1 MATSH
6 DVNVYRSWQDPR
18 QRVPSVLLSYLQ
30 ALRQTVE
37 KTRAGEFASAR
48 AFRLFGKVKRR
59 VFRHLEG
66 LAMFDDDDLFDLTDD
81 PFEWD
86 MLLDDDELE
95 RDRKKR
101 KDKNAQ
107 GDASKKN
114 DKRRRG
120 LFGGL
125 FG

>member
-1 MATSH
+1 
-6 DVNVYRSWQDPR
+6 
-18 QRVPSVLLSYLQ
+18 
-30 ALRQTVE
+30 
-37 KTRAGEFASAR
+37 
-48 AFRLFGKVKRR
+48 
-59 VFRHLEG
+59 
-66 LAMFDDDDLFDLTDD
+66 MFDDDDLFDLTDD

-95 RDRKKR
+95 QDRKKQ

-107 GDASKKN
+107 GKGSKKQ

>member
-1 MATSH
+1 
-6 DVNVYRSWQDPR
+6 
-18 QRVPSVLLSYLQ
+18 
-30 ALRQTVE
+30 
-37 KTRAGEFASAR
+37 
-48 AFRLFGKVKRR
+48 
-59 VFRHLEG
+59 
-66 LAMFDDDDLFDLTDD
+66 MFDDDDLFDLTDD

-86 MLLDDDELE
+86 TLLDDDELE

-101 KDKNAQ
+101 QGKNAQ
-107 GDASKKN
+107 GKGSNKK

>member
-1 MATSH
+1 
-6 DVNVYRSWQDPR
+6 
-18 QRVPSVLLSYLQ
+18 
-30 ALRQTVE
+30 
-37 KTRAGEFASAR
+37 
-48 AFRLFGKVKRR
+48 
-59 VFRHLEG
+59 
-66 LAMFDDDDLFDLTDD
+66 MFDDDDLFDLTDD

-114 DKRRRG
+114 DTRRRG

>member
-1 MATSH
+1 
-6 DVNVYRSWQDPR
+6 
-18 QRVPSVLLSYLQ
+18 
-30 ALRQTVE
+30 
-37 KTRAGEFASAR
+37 
-48 AFRLFGKVKRR
+48 
-59 VFRHLEG
+59 
-66 LAMFDDDDLFDLTDD
+66 MFDDDDQFDLADD

-95 RDRKKR
+95 QDRKKQ

-107 GDASKKN
+107 GDASKTQ

-120 LFGGL
+120 LFGEL

>member
-1 MATSH
+1 
-6 DVNVYRSWQDPR
+6 
-18 QRVPSVLLSYLQ
+18 
-30 ALRQTVE
+30 
-37 KTRAGEFASAR
+37 
-48 AFRLFGKVKRR
+48 
-59 VFRHLEG
+59 
-66 LAMFDDDDLFDLTDD
+66 MFDDDGLFDLTDD

-95 RDRKKR
+95 QGRKKR
-101 KDKNAQ
+101 QDKKTQ
-107 GDASKKN
+107 GDASNKQ

>member
-1 MATSH
+1 M
-6 DVNVYRSWQDPR
+6 
-18 QRVPSVLLSYLQ
+18 
-30 ALRQTVE
+30 
-37 KTRAGEFASAR
+37 SAR
-48 AFRLFGKVKRR
+48 AFRLLGKVKRR
-59 VFRHLEG
+59 TFRLLEG

-107 GDASKKN
+107 VDVSKKK

>member
-1 MATSH
+1 
-6 DVNVYRSWQDPR
+6 
-18 QRVPSVLLSYLQ
+18 
-30 ALRQTVE
+30 
-37 KTRAGEFASAR
+37 
-48 AFRLFGKVKRR
+48 
-59 VFRHLEG
+59 
-66 LAMFDDDDLFDLTDD
+66 MFDDDDLFDLTDG

-95 RDRKKR
+95 QDRKKR
-101 KDKNAQ
+101 QDKNVQ
-107 GDASKKN
+107 GDVSKKN

>member
-1 MATSH
+1 M
-6 DVNVYRSWQDPR
+6 
-18 QRVPSVLLSYLQ
+18 
-30 ALRQTVE
+30 
-37 KTRAGEFASAR
+37 SAR
-48 AFRLFGKVKRR
+48 AFRLLGKVKCRL
-59 VFRHLEG
+59 FRLLEG

-95 RDRKKR
+95 QDRKKR
-101 KDKNAQ
+101 QDKNVQ

>member
-1 MATSH
+1 
-6 DVNVYRSWQDPR
+6 
-18 QRVPSVLLSYLQ
+18 
-30 ALRQTVE
+30 
-37 KTRAGEFASAR
+37 
-48 AFRLFGKVKRR
+48 
-59 VFRHLEG
+59 
-66 LAMFDDDDLFDLTDD
+66 MFDGDDLFDLTDY

-95 RDRKKR
+95 QDRKKR
-101 KDKNAQ
+101 QDKNAR
-107 GDASKKN
+107 GDASRKQ